1 MSPVGQACAKN
12 ADLIPTVVVHLWL
25 NIPRFWSVEGNR
37 ASGWTEAGGAGS
49 RRHWAQPAESSG
61 ASRPVHR
68 EVAGRL
74 LGRRGTDLP
83 FRKLPLDVW
92 NELERSSAGPRGP
105 EGRPLWFRSEMAG
118 AWWGAGWTLIVT
130 PYHLLLAHTQALG

>member
-12 ADLIPTVVVHLWL
+12 VDLIPTLVVHLRLKRSQVLERGGKSDKWL
-25 NIPRFWSVEGNR
+25 D
-37 ASGWTEAGGAGS
+37 EAGGAGS

-61 ASRPVHR
+61 ALCPVHR

-92 NELERSSAGPRGP
+92 NKLERSSAGPRGP
-105 EGRPLWFRSEMAG
+105 EGRPLWFRSEMA
-118 AWWGAGWTLIVT
+118 WWGAGWT
-130 PYHLLLAHTQALG
+130 